1 MNQSNEIFLNTIQEK
16 THYKR
21 SISSSFQ
28 ELKKWNSLIFR
39 RGRYWYQFD
48 NWSIPNTGVI
58 KEWYVEDNDWIPKVS
73 SSSLD
78 NSNSLKIV
86 FDVEKYTLPDDSIL
100 QDVRI
105 SSDES
110 YIVLVVSSLRSTNL
124 IGIKKYTMEK
134 LFIIEDISVESSFYL
149 GKFGVMYTRSKEYG
163 RPSKLFYKSF
173 DSFTEEE
180 LFEENECSFRLKIV
194 HIDSNNCFVKSVDFQ
209 KGRIFLYSFDR
220 TGFVR
225 HSYTETVA
233 PTPRDIALFSTEK
246 AQYFLGLSSTEE
258 KKDQLILR
266 ETSSGDRVSITIPYQ
281 DRARRVHCIGRYILL
296 DCSNAANSVFYL
308 ATFKNNSLRELSVN
322 KITFDEKTTLYENSF
337 SDRVLLFLERRT
349 FYEKILSF
357 DLIENTLKTEFERP
371 IIKSNNTKYFS
382 KVIWTKKDSYDVSIP
397 ISLFWKSED
406 TDELPR
412 RKKCILSVYGAYGKN
427 DNSDLDEIMLSII
440 DAGFIYAIVHVRGGG
455 YLGGEWYRSGKA
467 LNKWNS
473 IRDFIE
479 GVNYLRENDVID
491 SKRLGLI
498 TSSAGG
504 IIAGAVLNEEK
515 NLLQSI
521 LLFSPFINPYDT
533 LQNPNDPLSKTE
545 IAEWGDIRDPEVKAY
560 IKSYSPMQ
568 NIEKA
573 RDSNTVIVNILGE
586 KDPYI
591 NNNEVIEWSKK
602 LNSIGVKSLLYLN
615 KAAGHGGFTPSD
627 VLLMIDT
634 LNYFF
639 EEVGRNNG
647 SLSTVVG

>member
-124 IGIKKYTMEK
+124 IGIKKYTMEE

-357 DLIENTLKTEFERP
+357 DLIENTLKTEFERS

-639 EEVGRNNG
+639 EEVGRNN
-647 SLSTVVG
+647 L

>member
-545 IAEWGDIRDPEVKAY
+545 IAERGDIRDPEVKAY

-639 EEVGRNNG
+639 EEVGRNN
-647 SLSTVVG
+647 L

>member
-1 MNQSNEIFLNTIQEK
+1 VNQSNEIFLNTIQEK

-639 EEVGRNNG
+639 EEVGRNN
-647 SLSTVVG
+647 L

>member
-124 IGIKKYTMEK
+124 IGIKKYTMEE

-545 IAEWGDIRDPEVKAY
+545 IAEWGDIREPEVKAY

-639 EEVGRNNG
+639 EEVGRNN
-647 SLSTVVG
+647 L

>member
-124 IGIKKYTMEK
+124 IGIKKYTMEE

-225 HSYTETVA
+225 HSYTETIA

-246 AQYFLGLSSTEE
+246 AQYFLGLSSTVE

-281 DRARRVHCIGRYILL
+281 DRARRVRCIGRYILL

-627 VLLMIDT
+627 VPLMIDT

-639 EEVGRNNG
+639 EEVGRNN
-647 SLSTVVG
+647 L

>member
-124 IGIKKYTMEK
+124 IGIKKYTMEE

-427 DNSDLDEIMLSII
+427 DNSDLYEIMLSII

-639 EEVGRNNG
+639 EEVGRNN
-647 SLSTVVG
+647 L

>member
-48 NWSIPNTGVI
+48 NWSIPNIGVI

-124 IGIKKYTMEK
+124 IGIKKYTMEE

-639 EEVGRNNG
+639 EEVGRNN
-647 SLSTVVG
+647 L

>member
-124 IGIKKYTMEK
+124 IGIKKYTMEE

-615 KAAGHGGFTPSD
+615 KAAGHGG
-627 VLLMIDT
+627 
-634 LNYFF
+634 
-639 EEVGRNNG
+639 
-647 SLSTVVG
+647 

>member
-124 IGIKKYTMEK
+124 IGIKKYTMEE

-586 KDPYI
+586 KDLYI

-639 EEVGRNNG
+639 EEVGRNN
-647 SLSTVVG
+647 L

>member
-479 GVNYLRENDVID
+479 GVNYLREDDVID

-639 EEVGRNNG
+639 EEVGRNN
-647 SLSTVVG
+647 L

>member
-124 IGIKKYTMEK
+124 IGIKKYTMEE

-296 DCSNAANSVFYL
+296 NCSNAANSVFYL

-357 DLIENTLKTEFERP
+357 GLIENTLKTEFERP

-639 EEVGRNNG
+639 EEVGRNN
-647 SLSTVVG
+647 L

>member
-124 IGIKKYTMEK
+124 IGIKKYTMEE

-634 LNYFF
+634 
-639 EEVGRNNG
+639 
-647 SLSTVVG
+647 

>member
-591 NNNEVIEWSKK
+591 N
-602 LNSIGVKSLLYLN
+602 
-615 KAAGHGGFTPSD
+615 P
-627 VLLMIDT
+627 
-634 LNYFF
+634 NY
-639 EEVGRNNG
+639 
-647 SLSTVVG
+647 SPQI

>member
-21 SISSSFQ
+21 SISSSFH

-124 IGIKKYTMEK
+124 IGIKKYTMEE

-225 HSYTETVA
+225 HSYTETIA

-246 AQYFLGLSSTEE
+246 AQYFLGLSSTVE

-560 IKSYSPMQ
+560 IKSYSPIQ

-627 VLLMIDT
+627 VPLMIDT

-639 EEVGRNNG
+639 EEVGRNN
-647 SLSTVVG
+647 L

>member
-498 TSSAGG
+498 TFSAGG

-639 EEVGRNNG
+639 EEV
-647 SLSTVVG
+647 

>member
-149 GKFGVMYTRSKEYG
+149 GKFGVMYTRSKEDG

-281 DRARRVHCIGRYILL
+281 DRARRVNCIGRYILL

-639 EEVGRNNG
+639 EEVGRNN
-647 SLSTVVG
+647 L

>member
-124 IGIKKYTMEK
+124 IGIKKYTMEE

-233 PTPRDIALFSTEK
+233 PTPKDIALFSTEK

-639 EEVGRNNG
+639 EEVGRNN
-647 SLSTVVG
+647 L

>member
-21 SISSSFQ
+21 YISSAFQ

-58 KEWYVEDNDWIPKVS
+58 KEWYAEDNDWIPKVS

-86 FDVEKYTLPDDSIL
+86 FDVEKYTLLDDSIL

-124 IGIKKYTMEK
+124 IGIKKYTMEE

-209 KGRIFLYSFDR
+209 KGRIFLYSFDQ

-225 HSYTETVA
+225 HSYTETIA

-266 ETSSGDRVSITIPYQ
+266 ETSSGDRVSITLPYQ
-281 DRARRVHCIGRYILL
+281 DRTRRVHCIGRYILL
-296 DCSNAANSVFYL
+296 DCSNAASFVFYL

-406 TDELPR
+406 TDEFPR

-455 YLGGEWYRSGKA
+455 YFGGEWYRSGKA

-479 GVNYLRENDVID
+479 GVNYLRENDIID

-504 IIAGAVLNEEK
+504 IIAGAVLNEKK

-521 LLFSPFINPYDT
+521 LLFSPFINPYDA

-591 NNNEVIEWSKK
+591 NNNEVIEWSNK

-627 VLLMIDT
+627 VPLMIDT
-634 LNYFF
+634 LNFFF
-639 EEVGRNNG
+639 EEVGRNN
-647 SLSTVVG
+647 L

>member
-615 KAAGHGGFTPSD
+615 KAAGHGGFTSSD

-639 EEVGRNNG
+639 EEVGRNN
-647 SLSTVVG
+647 L

>member
-124 IGIKKYTMEK
+124 IGIKKYTMEE

-194 HIDSNNCFVKSVDFQ
+194 HIDSNNYFVKSVDFQ

-639 EEVGRNNG
+639 EEVGRNN
-647 SLSTVVG
+647 L

>member
-124 IGIKKYTMEK
+124 IGIKKYTMEE

-634 LNYFF
+634 L
-639 EEVGRNNG
+639 
-647 SLSTVVG
+647 

>member
-110 YIVLVVSSLRSTNL
+110 YIVLVVSSLRRTNL
-124 IGIKKYTMEK
+124 IGIKKYTMEE

-296 DCSNAANSVFYL
+296 NCSNAANSVFYL

-639 EEVGRNNG
+639 EEVGRNN
-647 SLSTVVG
+647 L

>member
-86 FDVEKYTLPDDSIL
+86 FDVDKYTLPDDSIL

-124 IGIKKYTMEK
+124 IGIKKYTMEE

-639 EEVGRNNG
+639 EEVGRNN
-647 SLSTVVG
+647 L

>member
-124 IGIKKYTMEK
+124 IGIKKYTMEE

-473 IRDFIE
+473 IRYFIE

-639 EEVGRNNG
+639 EEVGRNN
-647 SLSTVVG
+647 L

>member
-124 IGIKKYTMEK
+124 IGIKKYTMEE

-149 GKFGVMYTRSKEYG
+149 GKFGVMYTRFKEYG

-639 EEVGRNNG
+639 E
-647 SLSTVVG
+647 

>member
-615 KAAGHGGFTPSD
+615 KAAGHGGFTPSG

-639 EEVGRNNG
+639 EEVGRNN
-647 SLSTVVG
+647 L

>member
-39 RGRYWYQFD
+39 RGRSWYQFD

-124 IGIKKYTMEK
+124 IGIKKYTMEE

-639 EEVGRNNG
+639 EEVGRNN
-647 SLSTVVG
+647 L

>member
-124 IGIKKYTMEK
+124 IGIKKYTMEE

-209 KGRIFLYSFDR
+209 KGRIFLYSFDQ

-639 EEVGRNNG
+639 EEVGRNN
-647 SLSTVVG
+647 L

>member
-124 IGIKKYTMEK
+124 IGIKKYTMEE

-627 VLLMIDT
+627 VLLMID
-634 LNYFF
+634 
-639 EEVGRNNG
+639 
-647 SLSTVVG
+647 

>member
-124 IGIKKYTMEK
+124 IGIKKYTMEE

-440 DAGFIYAIVHVRGGG
+440 YAGFIYAIVHVRGGG

-639 EEVGRNNG
+639 EEVGRNN
-647 SLSTVVG
+647 L

>member
-233 PTPRDIALFSTEK
+233 STPRDIALFSTEK

-639 EEVGRNNG
+639 EEVGRNN
-647 SLSTVVG
+647 L

>member
-1 MNQSNEIFLNTIQEK
+1 M
-16 THYKR
+16 
-21 SISSSFQ
+21 
-28 ELKKWNSLIFR
+28 IFR

-124 IGIKKYTMEK
+124 IGIKKYTMEE

-149 GKFGVMYTRSKEYG
+149 GKFGVMYTCSKEYG

-246 AQYFLGLSSTEE
+246 AQYFLGISSTEE

-639 EEVGRNNG
+639 EEVGRNN
-647 SLSTVVG
+647 L

>member
-124 IGIKKYTMEK
+124 IGIKKYTMEE

-266 ETSSGDRVSITIPYQ
+266 ETSSGDRVSITIQYQ

-639 EEVGRNNG
+639 EEVGRNN
-647 SLSTVVG
+647 L

>member
-615 KAAGHGGFTPSD
+615 KA
-627 VLLMIDT
+627 
-634 LNYFF
+634 
-639 EEVGRNNG
+639 
-647 SLSTVVG
+647 

>member
-124 IGIKKYTMEK
+124 IGIKKYTMEE

-573 RDSNTVIVNILGE
+573 RDSNTVTVNILGE

-639 EEVGRNNG
+639 EEVGRNN
-647 SLSTVVG
+647 L

>member
-100 QDVRI
+100 QDIRI

-110 YIVLVVSSLRSTNL
+110 YIVLIVSSLRSTNL

-639 EEVGRNNG
+639 EEVGRNN
-647 SLSTVVG
+647 L

>member
-296 DCSNAANSVFYL
+296 DCSNAANSVFYF

-639 EEVGRNNG
+639 EEVGRNN
-647 SLSTVVG
+647 L

>member
-163 RPSKLFYKSF
+163 SPSKLFYKSF

-591 NNNEVIEWSKK
+591 NNNKVIE
-602 LNSIGVKSLLYLN
+602 
-615 KAAGHGGFTPSD
+615 
-627 VLLMIDT
+627 
-634 LNYFF
+634 
-639 EEVGRNNG
+639 
-647 SLSTVVG
+647 

>member
-48 NWSIPNTGVI
+48 NLSIPNTGVI

-124 IGIKKYTMEK
+124 IGIKKYTMEE

-639 EEVGRNNG
+639 EEVGRNN
-647 SLSTVVG
+647 L

>member
-124 IGIKKYTMEK
+124 IGIKKYTMEE

-382 KVIWTKKDSYDVSIP
+382 KVIWTKKDSYDVSIL

-639 EEVGRNNG
+639 EEVGRNN
-647 SLSTVVG
+647 L